1 MQSQPRHYEVPLQD
15 ITLSVHEWAGPGD
28 PILLLHATGFHSRC
42 WDQIVQRLPDRHVY
56 AVDLR
61 FHGASTGKGDVDWV
75 LMAHDIEQ
83 LIDHL
88 DLHNIVGVGH
98 SLGGHLVARVAAER
112 IERFKSLVLIDPV
125 ILPRDRYETAPE
137 LAEMTP
143 DMHPVSRRKNQWIDS
158 DEMFER
164 FRQKPPF
171 NGWQEDVLRDYC
183 RYALVE
189 VPGESYLQLACDPL
203 HEAAVYLNKACNN
216 KIYKLLPNLELPVT
230 LMRAPPVER
239 AAINLSGSP
248 TFPGL
253 IDLLPQGK
261 EIYLPHLSHFIP
273 MEDPDLVAKTILEAA
288 AAQNEP
294 S

>member
-1 MQSQPRHYEVPLQD
+1 
-15 ITLSVHEWAGPGD
+15 
-28 PILLLHATGFHSRC
+28 
-42 WDQIVQRLPDRHVY
+42 
-56 AVDLR
+56 
-61 FHGASTGKGDVDWV
+61 
-75 LMAHDIEQ
+75 
-83 LIDHL
+83 
-88 DLHNIVGVGH
+88 
-98 SLGGHLVARVAAER
+98 
-112 IERFKSLVLIDPV
+112 
-125 ILPRDRYETAPE
+125 
-137 LAEMTP
+137 
-143 DMHPVSRRKNQWIDS
+143 
-158 DEMFER
+158 
-164 FRQKPPF
+164 
-171 NGWQEDVLRDYC
+171 
-183 RYALVE
+183 
-189 VPGESYLQLACDPL
+189 
-203 HEAAVYLNKACNN
+203 CNN